1 MNFRPVKAGEVLRNA
16 ATGRN
21 YSEANLR
28 GQSFKGKEL
37 SDADFSNADIRG
49 ANFTNATLKN
59 ANFTGAKAGLQEPW
73 LIGHLLIVFLL
84 SVLFNF
90 LSMLFNGLFI
100 IFFFAKNQ
108 IEQYSYF
115 PGVLSIFIVGT
126 IFFAIVYKGFTT
138 EAASMITGAVAIAVI
153 TGAGAATAASGG
165 GTALAAAVSGGAAV
179 ALAGAFAGGSAAAG
193 AAIIAGAATAISGGG
208 AAAIAGSTTT
218 AIFVAIAANAG
229 TPNAATAAVVA
240 AMTVILNVYVILQTL
255 KDNGRFALAWKIG
268 VSLGAIGGTSF
279 RGADLT
285 DANFENAIL
294 ENTNFN
300 QTVLKRAFWK
310 NAKSLDRAR
319 VGDNY
324 LQNQQICTLV
334 TTLQG
339 QEQNFDRLSLPGI
352 NLQGANL
359 QGASFISTDLNSANL
374 QAADL
379 SRAKLKQTQLDGTD
393 LTGAIFTGA
402 YIEDWGITGETKLGD
417 VQCKYVYM
425 HVPTI
430 EDPDPIRKPDNK
442 KEIFED
448 GDFADFIKPIVDTLD
463 LYHNEGID
471 PRAIAIALKSVA
483 EKNPDAELEWVATE
497 KRGPNNLLLRFR
509 TSKFSDK
516 SKLSSEYFDEYNQLK
531 ALPSN
536 ELALLAASQG
546 NYIRSLTSMITT
558 ALQQSRLTTVNVQG
572 DFMADNSR
580 KIINN
585 STMTAT
591 DGSIINQGDDNILTI
606 RNLSVSSDPNQPS
619 IIKCLAELKK
629 AIEEDTKLLPGDK
642 EDLLEQVKALEEAKQ
657 TSDPDKKESLVRRAK
672 KIFEA
677 TLIVLPATATLVEVC
692 NKLLPIITKQL
703 GFPG

>member
-21 YSEANLR
+21 YREANLR

-49 ANFTNATLKN
+49 TNFTNATLKN

-153 TGAGAATAASGG
+153 TGTGAATAASGG

-179 ALAGAFAGGSAAAG
+179 AIFVAFAGGSAAAG

-208 AAAIAGSTTT
+208 AAIAGSIAA
-218 AIFVAIAANAG
+218 AIFVANAG

-240 AMTVILNVYVILQTL
+240 AMTVILNVYVISQTP
-255 KDNGRFALAWKIG
+255 KDNEKFALAWKIG

-324 LQNQQICTLV
+324 LQNQQICKLV

-339 QEQNFDRLSLPGI
+339 QEKNFDRLNLSGI
-352 NLQGANL
+352 NLKGSNL
-359 QGASFISTDLNSANL
+359 QGASFISADLNSATL
-374 QAADL
+374 QNANL
-379 SRAKLKQTQLDGTD
+379 SRAKLKQTQLNGTD
-393 LTGAIFTGA
+393 LTGAVLTGA
-402 YIEDWGITGETKLGD
+402 YIEDWGITVMTKLED
-417 VQCKYVYM
+417 VKCQHIYM

-430 EDPDPIRKPDNK
+430 EDPDPMRKPDNK
-442 KEIFED
+442 KEMFED

-483 EKNPDAELEWVATE
+483 EKNPDAELEWIAME

-546 NYIRSLTSMITT
+546 NYIRRLTSMIETSLHQPKLT
-558 ALQQSRLTTVNVQG
+558 IGNLQVGRMFDYS
-572 DFMADNSR
+572 
-580 KIINN
+580 KNN
-585 STMTAT
+585 SVGDNAT
-591 DGSIINQGDDNILTI
+591 GVNMIDGNNNTLSNVINQLP
-606 RNLSVSSDPNQPS
+606 SSSDPNQPG
-619 IIKCLAELKK
+619 IKECLTELER
-629 AIEEDTKLLPGDK
+629 AIKEESQLTPEDM
-642 EDLLEQVKALEEAKQ
+642 EDLLEQVKALAEAKQ
-657 TSDPDKKESLVRRAK
+657 TFEPDKKGKLVRKAE
-672 KIFEA
+672 KIFKA
-677 TLIVLPATATLVEVC
+677 TLIGLPATATLVEAC
-692 NKLLPIITKQL
+692 SKLLPIITKLL